1 MRKSIKQSQI
11 QEKWYLVDASGKRIG
26 TMASQIAQLLLGKN
40 NPLVRSNL
48 DPKTKVV
55 VINAAKI
62 DYTPKRGF
70 TKFYKS
76 YSGFPGGLK
85 FRTLDEKMA
94 KDPTFPIEN
103 AVKGMLPKNK
113 RGRSLI
119 ANLKIYPGGQH
130 PHVGQ
135 SPEFIDITN
144 VKF

>member
-40 NPLVRSNL
+40 NSLVTANL

-76 YSGFPGGLK
+76 YSGFPSGLK
-85 FRTLDEKMA
+85 FSTLDEKMV

-113 RGRSLI
+113 RGRAVM
-119 ANLKIYPGGQH
+119 ANLKIYADDQH
-130 PHVGQ
+130 PHAGQ
-135 SPEFIDITN
+135 SPEVIDITN